1 MTIGEYLTVFM
12 SIIIGL
18 AVADLAF
25 SLHRLLRRGRAI
37 RWDWLMPAL
46 ALVVLCLILNVWW
59 GIFHWYKPLQQIT
72 FVAFLPDVALVLTLF
87 LLSAA
92 VLPDERLEDGASLR
106 AIYMDERRHIWWCF
120 AAYLFMV
127 MVKAT
132 LTLHERG
139 RLDEWLNFQW
149 ENTLF
154 FLAAIGLGFSRRA
167 WMHGLVLAAWFV
179 AIAVGWF
186 GAVLR

>member
-1 MTIGEYLTVFM
+1 MTIGEYLIVFM

-25 SLHRLLRRGRAI
+25 SLHRLLRRGAAI
-37 RWDWLMPAL
+37 RWDWLMPVL

-59 GIFHWYKPLQQIT
+59 GIFNWYKALTEIT
-72 FVAFLPDVALVLTLF
+72 FVGFLPDVFLVLALF

-92 VLPDERLEDGASLR
+92 ALPDERLDNGASLR
-106 AIYMDERRHIWWCF
+106 AIYMGERRHIWWCF

-127 MVKAT
+127 MAKGT
-132 LTLHERG
+132 LLLNERG
-139 RLDEWLNFQW
+139 LLDQWLSYQW

-154 FLAAIGLGFSRRA
+154 FLAAISLGFTPRV
-167 WMHGLVLAAWFV
+167 WMHGVVLGAWLV
-179 AIAVGWF
+179 AIGVGWF